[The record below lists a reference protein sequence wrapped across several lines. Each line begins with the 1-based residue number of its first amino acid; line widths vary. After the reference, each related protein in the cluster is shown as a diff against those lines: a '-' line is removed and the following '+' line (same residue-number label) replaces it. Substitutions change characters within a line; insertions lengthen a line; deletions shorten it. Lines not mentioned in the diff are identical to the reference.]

1 MTKNNNFIQKKIISA
16 IKKYQKFLSPD
27 HGDHTHEHVP
37 YCQYYP
43 SCSQYS
49 IEAIE
54 KKWVI
59 IWWLKALWRILRC
72 QPWSKGW
79 YDPVIPEEKKSE
91 IK

>member
-1 MTKNNNFIQKKIISA
+1 MNYLQKKIIFA

-27 HGDHTHEHVP
+27 HSDRTENHVP

-54 KKWVI
+54 KKWI
-59 IWWLKALWRILRC
+59 FIGWFKALWRILRC
-72 QPWSKGW
+72 QPWSKWW
-79 YDPVIPEEKKSE
+79 YDPVVPEKKTCSH
-91 IK
+91 KK